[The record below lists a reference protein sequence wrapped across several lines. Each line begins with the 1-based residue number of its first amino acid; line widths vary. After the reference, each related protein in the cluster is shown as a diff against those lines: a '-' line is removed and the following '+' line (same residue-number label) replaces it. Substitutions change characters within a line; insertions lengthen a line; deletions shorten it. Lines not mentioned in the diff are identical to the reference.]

1 MKGSHFIQGVIGTEN
16 AGFTE
21 TNRAII
27 GAFLQQVRMPSDMV
41 DISLHDYV
49 GPQMNTR
56 EWPHSILSFSKL
68 TSDTHNLLIPDLY
81 AMQDYKGA
89 LERKDTVPMKDKA
102 NKLLF
107 IGVSSGKATLEENRR
122 VALCKFVETLRS
134 AKRSL
139 PPHTPVPSNSDWI
152 EAYLSG
158 IVNFSPRAS
167 TYLQKFLHPPMTQ
180 EEQYGYRHIMVIDG
194 NTACWDRLPWVL
206 ASQCV
211 CWKEEST
218 HECWYYEF
226 LKPWVH
232 YVPFTRET
240 LEDTWKKVKNDVAL
254 QERVVRAAN
263 AFVEDFLRRDRHVLY
278 MQTLMSQIT

>member
-1 MKGSHFIQGVIGTEN
+1 
-16 AGFTE
+16 
-21 TNRAII
+21 
-27 GAFLQQVRMPSDMV
+27 
-41 DISLHDYV
+41 
-49 GPQMNTR
+49 
-56 EWPHSILSFSKL
+56 
-68 TSDTHNLLIPDLY
+68 
-81 AMQDYKGA
+81 
-89 LERKDTVPMKDKA
+89 
-102 NKLLF
+102 
-107 IGVSSGKATLEENRR
+107 
-122 VALCKFVETLRS
+122 
-134 AKRSL
+134 
-139 PPHTPVPSNSDWI
+139 
-152 EAYLSG
+152 
-158 IVNFSPRAS
+158 
-167 TYLQKFLHPPMTQ
+167 MTQ